1 MTMTM
6 TMTRTLR
13 LASLAVVLAALAACA
28 SNRPKGGE
36 AAPAAVASTPSE
48 PAAVA
53 TPLSPDGVAGAGV
66 ATEPNEGKVDLPP
79 ELASRRV
86 VYFAYDSDAIAA
98 ADLELVAAHARFLAA
113 NPRVRLRLEG
123 HTDER
128 GAREYNI
135 GLGERR
141 AQSVRRAMALQ
152 GVADGNLS
160 TVSYGEEQPVVT
172 GSDESALA
180 RNRRVE
186 LVYVAP

>member
-1 MTMTM
+1 MSKI
-6 TMTRTLR
+6 LR
-13 LASLAVVLAALAACA
+13 LASLSIVFAALAACA
-28 SNRPKGGE
+28 SNKPKGGE
-36 AAPAAVASTPSE
+36 DASAVVAPPSE

-53 TPLSPDGVAGAGV
+53 TPLPSEGVASAGL
-66 ATEPNEGKVDLPP
+66 AAEPNEGKVDLPP

-86 VYFAYDSDAIAA
+86 VYFGYDSDSPAPAE
-98 ADLELVAAHARFLAA
+98 LELVAAHARFLTA
-113 NPRVRLRLEG
+113 NPRIRVRLEG

-128 GAREYNI
+128 GTREYNI

-141 AQSVRRAMALQ
+141 AQAVRRAMALQ

-160 TVSYGEEQPVVT
+160 TVSYGEEQPAVT
-172 GSDESALA
+172 GSDESSLA

>member
-1 MTMTM
+1 MTQ
-6 TMTRTLR
+6 TLR
-13 LASLAVVLAALAACA
+13 LASLALVLAALTACA
-28 SNRPKGGE
+28 TSKPKGGDP
-36 AAPAAVASTPSE
+36 ASTAVAPASAATE

-53 TPLSPDGVAGAGV
+53 TPLSPDGVARAGV

-86 VYFAYDSDAIAA
+86 VYFAYDSDTLAPAE
-98 ADLELVAAHARFLAA
+98 LELVAAHAKFLTA
-113 NPRVRLRLEG
+113 NPRIRLRLEG

-128 GAREYNI
+128 GTREYNI

-141 AQSVRRAMALQ
+141 AQAVRRAMALQ
-152 GVADGNLS
+152 GVVDGNLA
-160 TVSYGEEQPVVT
+160 TVSYGEEQPAVT
-172 GSDESALA
+172 GSDDASLA

>member
-1 MTMTM
+1 MTI
-6 TMTRTLR
+6 TRTLR
-13 LASLAVVLAALAACA
+13 LASLAVVLAALSACA
-28 SNRPKGGE
+28 ANRPKGGE
-36 AAPAAVASTPSE
+36 AAPVAVAPAPSE

-53 TPLSPDGVAGAGV
+53 TPLSPDGVASAGL

-86 VYFAYDSDAIAA
+86 VYFAYDSDALAPA
-98 ADLELVAAHARFLAA
+98 ELELVAAHARFLAA

-128 GAREYNI
+128 GTREYNI

-141 AQSVRRAMALQ
+141 AQAVRRAMALQ
-152 GVADGNLS
+152 GVADGNLA
-160 TVSYGEEQPVVT
+160 TVSYGEEQPAAS
-172 GSDESALA
+172 GSDESSLA

>member
-1 MTMTM
+1 MTK
-6 TMTRTLR
+6 TLR
-13 LASLAVVLAALAACA
+13 LASLAVMLAALAACA
-28 SNRPKGGE
+28 TNKPKSGD
-36 AAPAAVASTPSE
+36 AASAAVAP
-48 PAAVA
+48 PAAAPDAAAVA
-53 TPLSPDGVAGAGV
+53 TPLSPDGVASAGI

-86 VYFAYDSDAIAA
+86 VYFAYDSDTLAPAELA
-98 ADLELVAAHARFLAA
+98 LVAAHAKFLTA

-141 AQSVRRAMALQ
+141 AQAVRRAMALQ
-152 GVADGNLS
+152 GVADGNLG
-160 TVSYGEEQPVVT
+160 TVSYGEEQPAVM
-172 GSDESALA
+172 GSDEASLA

>member
-1 MTMTM
+1 MTT
-6 TMTRTLR
+6 TLR
-13 LASLAVVLAALAACA
+13 LASLAIVLAALTACA
-28 SNRPKGGE
+28 TSRPKAGDD
-36 AAPAAVASTPSE
+36 APAAVAPAPAET
-48 PAAVA
+48 AAVA
-53 TPLSPDGVAGAGV
+53 TPLSQDGVASAGV

-79 ELASRRV
+79 GLASRRV
-86 VYFAYDSDAIAA
+86 VYFAFDSDALAPA
-98 ADLELVAAHARFLAA
+98 ELELVAAHARFMTA

-128 GAREYNI
+128 GTREYNI

-141 AQSVRRAMALQ
+141 AQAVRRAMALQ

-160 TVSYGEEQPVVT
+160 TVSYGEEQPAVT
-172 GSDESALA
+172 GSDESSLS

>member
-1 MTMTM
+1 MI
-6 TMTRTLR
+6 MTRTLR
-13 LASLAVVLAALAACA
+13 LASLAIMLATLTACA
-28 SNRPKGGE
+28 SNKPKGGE
-36 AAPAAVASTPSE
+36 TASAVAPVSTPTE

-53 TPLSPDGVAGAGV
+53 TPLSTDGVASAGL

-86 VYFAYDSDAIAA
+86 VYFAYDSDTLAPAE
-98 ADLELVAAHARFLAA
+98 LELVSAHGKFLTA
-113 NPRVRLRLEG
+113 NPRIRLRLEG

-128 GAREYNI
+128 GTREYNI

-141 AQSVRRAMALQ
+141 AQAVRRAMALQ

-160 TVSYGEEQPVVT
+160 TVSYGEEQPAVT
-172 GSDESALA
+172 GSDESALS

>member
-1 MTMTM
+1 MTQ
-6 TMTRTLR
+6 TLR
-13 LASLAVVLAALAACA
+13 LASLAIMLAALAACA
-28 SNRPKGGE
+28 SNKPKGGE
-36 AAPAAVASTPSE
+36 AASAVAPVSTPTE

-53 TPLSPDGVAGAGV
+53 TPLSPDGVASAGV

-86 VYFAYDSDAIAA
+86 VYFAFDSDTLAPAE
-98 ADLELVAAHARFLAA
+98 LELVAAHAKFLTA
-113 NPRVRLRLEG
+113 NPLVRLRLEG

-128 GAREYNI
+128 GTREYNI

-141 AQSVRRAMALQ
+141 AQAVRRAMALQ
-152 GVADGNLS
+152 GVVDGNLA
-160 TVSYGEEQPVVT
+160 TVSYGEEQPAVT
-172 GSDESALA
+172 DSDDASLA

>member
-1 MTMTM
+1 MIT
-6 TMTRTLR
+6 TRTLR
-13 LASLAVVLAALAACA
+13 LAAIAIMLATLTACA
-28 SNRPKGGE
+28 SNKPKGGA
-36 AAPAAVASTPSE
+36 AAPAAVAPTPSE

-53 TPLSPDGVAGAGV
+53 TPLSTDGVASAGL

-86 VYFAYDSDAIAA
+86 IYFAYDSDTLAP
-98 ADLELVAAHARFLAA
+98 ADVELVAAHGRFLTA
-113 NPRVRLRLEG
+113 NPRIRLRLEG

-128 GAREYNI
+128 GTREYNI

-141 AQSVRRAMALQ
+141 AQTVRRAMALQ

-160 TVSYGEEQPVVT
+160 TVSYGEEQPAVT
-172 GSDESALA
+172 GSDESSLA